1 MSKRK
6 INDDE
11 PNIDDNR
18 VLPHIKPYREKL
30 GDEAVK
36 CFCGYYGITV
46 ERPTTEI
53 GYSAM
58 ECFVFNSQRH
68 ASGCKNRGWAWCV
81 SCQTKFTKTN
91 LVNHHRSKKHKMNAE
106 NLQIHVATVVVH
118 NQKNE
123 GAIRENTTS
132 TAASLA
138 FSDSKKDA

>member
-6 INDDE
+6 INDDQ

-30 GDEAVK
+30 GDESVTCK
-36 CFCGYYGITV
+36 CGSFASTAQ
-46 ERPTTEI
+46 PTTEI
-53 GYSAM
+53 GYSSM
-58 ECFVFNSQRH
+58 ECFVFSCQNH
-68 ASGCKNRGWAWCV
+68 GCKNRAWAWCV

-91 LVNHHRSKKHKMNAE
+91 LVNHQRSKKHKMNAE
-106 NLQIHVATVVVH
+106 NSKLSVVTVVVH
-118 NQKNE
+118 NQTNE
-123 GAIRENTTS
+123 GATRENNTS

>member
-30 GDEAVK
+30 GDVAVK

-46 ERPTTEI
+46 EQPTKEI
-53 GYSAM
+53 GYSTM

-68 ASGCKNRGWAWCV
+68 ATGCKNRGWAWCV
-81 SCQTKFTKTN
+81 TCGTKLTKTN
-91 LVNHHRSKKHKMNAE
+91 LAKHQRSARHQMNAGKLHQM
-106 NLQIHVATVVVH
+106 NAGKLGAGTVPVQTQTNVAGIKET
-118 NQKNE
+118 N
-123 GAIRENTTS
+123 
-132 TAASLA
+132 
-138 FSDSKKDA
+138 

>member
-11 PNIDDNR
+11 PSIDDNR

-30 GDEAVK
+30 GDKAVTCK
-36 CFCGYYGITV
+36 CGYFATTAQ
-46 ERPTTEI
+46 PTTEN
-53 GYSAM
+53 
-58 ECFVFNSQRH
+58 CFVFSSHSH
-68 ASGCKNRGWAWCV
+68 ASGCSKRGWAWCV

-91 LVNHHRSKKHKMNAE
+91 LVNHQKSKKHKMNAE
-106 NLQIHVATVVVH
+106 NLQLHVGTVLVH
-118 NQKNE
+118 NQILNE
-123 GAIRENTTS
+123 GAIRENNTS